1 MAVTVEA
8 YMVVTDTSA
17 CERCGAG
24 HTWTIC
30 GPDGVNGSTSYADE
44 ADAEHEARCRACEI
58 AGEVVN
64 GGGFTAK
71 LLRKCSVATKKC
83 PEFGGMLLLS
93 LWNEL
98 TKGTSQNPYVIHSPG
113 RLRPR

>member
-44 ADAEHEARCRACEI
+44 ADAEHEADILNAAYNAGRASGI
-58 AGEVVN
+58 ADATPIQQCSRADGHDGSCN
-64 GGGFTAK
+64 G
-71 LLRKCSVATKKC
+71 L
-83 PEFGGMLLLS
+83 
-93 LWNEL
+93 
-98 TKGTSQNPYVIHSPG
+98 
-113 RLRPR
+113 PRNNCKYWRAE

>member
-44 ADAEHEARCRACEI
+44 ADAVLRGSWNARR
-58 AGEVVN
+58 
-64 GGGFTAK
+64 
-71 LLRKCSVATKKC
+71 
-83 PEFGGMLLLS
+83 
-93 LWNEL
+93 
-98 TKGTSQNPYVIHSPG
+98 
-113 RLRPR
+113 